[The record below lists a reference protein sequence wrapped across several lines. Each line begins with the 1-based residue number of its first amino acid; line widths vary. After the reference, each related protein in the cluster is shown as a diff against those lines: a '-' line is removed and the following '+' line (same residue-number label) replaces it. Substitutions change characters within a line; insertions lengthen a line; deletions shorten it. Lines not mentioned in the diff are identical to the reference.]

1 MDSIVLSAVPYIR
14 KGLKFL
20 KIFRLTASIWEV
32 KLIEFVKNILFDSLV
47 TIGLIAICL
56 VPIWCILELMNR
68 IFRFTK
74 YIIMYR
80 VYRRN
85 IELYDLKDKVI
96 VSRDGTVLCT
106 CITDLDKQ
114 IEILE
119 KAIQNRK
126 EMKILREKYS
136 K

>member
-1 MDSIVLSAVPYIR
+1 MDSIVLGAVPYMH

-32 KLIEFVKNILFDSLV
+32 KLMEFVKNILFDSLV

-56 VPIWCILELMNR
+56 VLIWCILELMNR

-74 YIIMYR
+74 YIIMYS

-106 CITDLDKQ
+106 CIIDLDKQ

-126 EMKILREKYS
+126 EMKILQEKYS

>member
-1 MDSIVLSAVPYIR
+1 MDSIVLSAIPYIR

-56 VPIWCILELMNR
+56 VLIWCILELLNR
-68 IFRFTK
+68 IFKFTK

-106 CITDLDKQ
+106 CIIDLDKQ

-126 EMKILREKYS
+126 EMKILQEKYS

>member
-1 MDSIVLSAVPYIR
+1 M
-14 KGLKFL
+14 
-20 KIFRLTASIWEV
+20 
-32 KLIEFVKNILFDSLV
+32 EFVKNILFDSLV

-56 VPIWCILELMNR
+56 VLNR
-68 IFRFTK
+68 IFKFTK

-80 VYRRN
+80 VYKRN
-85 IELYDLKDKVI
+85 IKLYDLKDKVI

-126 EMKILREKYS
+126 EIKQLKEKLL